1 MKNSV
6 NGKREKNSPTSRNPK
21 IPNNEIFLQ
30 NFEKEKLKNFKNES
44 DGESPGEESRLLSGK
59 LSQ

>member
-1 MKNSV
+1 MSD
-6 NGKREKNSPTSRNPK
+6 KREKFSPNSRNPK
-21 IPNNEIFLQ
+21 ISNNEIFLQ
-30 NFEKEKLKNFKNES
+30 NFEKEKLKNLENES

>member
-6 NGKREKNSPTSRNPK
+6 NGKREKISPTSRNPK

-30 NFEKEKLKNFKNES
+30 NFEKEKFENLKNDS
-44 DGESPGEESRLLSGK
+44 DGVSPGEESRLLSGK
-59 LSQ
+59 

>member
-6 NGKREKNSPTSRNPK
+6 KGKRENFSPTSRNPK

-30 NFEKEKLKNFKNES
+30 NFEKEKFQNLENES
-44 DGESPGEESRLLSGK
+44 DGESPGEESLLLSGK
-59 LSQ
+59 

>member
-6 NGKREKNSPTSRNPK
+6 NGKREKISHTSRNPK

-30 NFEKEKLKNFKNES
+30 NFEKEKFENLKNES

-59 LSQ
+59 

>member
-6 NGKREKNSPTSRNPK
+6 KGKREKFSPTSRNLK

-30 NFEKEKLKNFKNES
+30 NLEKEKFKNLENES

-59 LSQ
+59 

>member
-6 NGKREKNSPTSRNPK
+6 KGKRENFSPTSRNPK

-30 NFEKEKLKNFKNES
+30 NFEKEKFQNLENES
-44 DGESPGEESRLLSGK
+44 DGESPGEEYLLLSGK
-59 LSQ
+59 